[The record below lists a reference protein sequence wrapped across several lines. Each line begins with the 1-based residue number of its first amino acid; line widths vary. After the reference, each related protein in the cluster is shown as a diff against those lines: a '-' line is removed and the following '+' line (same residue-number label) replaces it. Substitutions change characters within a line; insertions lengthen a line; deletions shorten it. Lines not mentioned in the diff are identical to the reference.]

1 VGSNLRRGFLRIGIG
16 STLLWLAF
24 WTLAY
29 VIKPVASENAL
40 PPPTLT
46 LSADLLLIAAAVSF
60 LPWIISGFR
69 AK

>member
-1 VGSNLRRGFLRIGIG
+1 MGLVG
-16 STLLWLAF
+16 LWLAF

-29 VIKPVASENAL
+29 VIRPVASENAP

-46 LSADLLLIAAAVSF
+46 LSADLMLIAVAVLF

-69 AK
+69 SN